1 MNYAKAGLLIRILN
15 DERAESS
22 GAQSWDITLPKRQF
36 LGVSSGN
43 ETRDLVNQV
52 FEQILNSPR

>member
-1 MNYAKAGLLIRILN
+1 RILN